1 MRIGIALGSNLGDRL
16 ENLRKAR
23 EAVMKLPGTGE
34 PILSSSVYST
44 SPVDCEAGA
53 RDFLNAVIEI
63 DYDGDPRTLLPQMKA
78 IESALGRSP
87 GYARNVSRA
96 IDLDF
101 LYAGGLQINEE
112 KLRVPHPRMHDRRFV
127 LQPLADIRPELVLPG
142 QEKPVSEVLAS
153 LPQVDKVER
162 LTEGW

>member
-1 MRIGIALGSNLGDRL
+1 MRVGIALGSNLGDRL
-16 ENLRKAR
+16 ENLQKAR
-23 EAVMKLPGTGE
+23 SAVERLPGVAG

-53 RDFLNAVIEI
+53 RNFLNAVVEF
-63 DYDGDPRTLLPQMKA
+63 DYEGDPRTLLPQLKA
-78 IESALGRSP
+78 IETSLGRSP
-87 GYARNVSRA
+87 CSARNVSRA

-101 LYAGGLQINEE
+101 LYAGALQIDEE

-153 LPQVDKVER
+153 LPQVDRVER
-162 LTEGW
+162 LTEDW

>member
-16 ENLRKAR
+16 KNLQKAR
-23 EAVMKLPGTGE
+23 AAVVQLPGVAQ

-53 RDFLNAVIEI
+53 RDFLNAVVEI
-63 DYDGDPRTLLPQMKA
+63 GYEDDPRSLLPQMKK
-78 IESALGRSP
+78 IENSLGRTP
-87 GYARNVSRA
+87 GSARNVSRA

-101 LYAGGLQINEE
+101 LYAGALQIDDK
-112 KLRVPHPRMHDRRFV
+112 KLHVPHPRMHDRRFV
-127 LQPLADIRPELVLPG
+127 LQPLADIRPELILPG

-162 LTEGW
+162 LTEDW

>member
-16 ENLRKAR
+16 ENLQKAR
-23 EAVMKLPGTGE
+23 SAVERLPGVAG

-53 RDFLNAVIEI
+53 RDFLNAVVEF
-63 DYDGDPRTLLPQMKA
+63 DYEGDPRTLLPQLKA
-78 IESALGRSP
+78 IETSLGRSP
-87 GYARNVSRA
+87 CSAQNVSRA
-96 IDLDF
+96 IDLDL
-101 LYAGGLQINEE
+101 LYAGALQIDEE

-153 LPQVDKVER
+153 LPQVDRVER
-162 LTEGW
+162 LTEDW

>member
-23 EAVMKLPGTGE
+23 AAVLQLPGVAQ

-44 SPVDCEAGA
+44 SPVDCEPGA
-53 RDFLNAVIEI
+53 RDFLNAVVEI
-63 DYDGDPRTLLPQMKA
+63 GYEGDPRSLLPQMKT
-78 IESALGRSP
+78 IESSLGRSA

-96 IDLDF
+96 IDLDL
-101 LYAGGLQINEE
+101 LYAGALQIEE
-112 KLRVPHPRMHDRRFV
+112 GKLQVPHPRMHDRRFV
-127 LQPLADIRPELVLPG
+127 LQPLADIRPELILPG
-142 QEKPVSEVLAS
+142 QEKPVSEVLAA

-162 LTEGW
+162 LTEDW